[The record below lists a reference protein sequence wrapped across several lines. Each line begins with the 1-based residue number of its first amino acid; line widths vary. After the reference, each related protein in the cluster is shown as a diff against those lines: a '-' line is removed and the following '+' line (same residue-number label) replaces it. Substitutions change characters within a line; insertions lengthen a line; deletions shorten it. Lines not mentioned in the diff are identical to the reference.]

1 MLFHAGKLKENLAV
15 VVLEHLDVGRYHA
28 VCVDT
33 VAQHVGGGVVDAV
46 FHLGLKGLGH
56 GVIALARLD
65 DRVEDNREVGSGVEF
80 AVLLDEGTD
89 IVRGVVALDDG
100 VGGGQRAVE
109 CGIGV
114 GVLHRAEHVGH

>member
-1 MLFHAGKLKENLAV
+1 MFLIFHDFQFSCHIPLEQLAHTLVLFHAGKLKENLAV

-65 DRVEDNREVGSGVEF
+65 DRVEDNR
-80 AVLLDEGTD
+80 DKN
-89 IVRGVVALDDG
+89 
-100 VGGGQRAVE
+100 
-109 CGIGV
+109 
-114 GVLHRAEHVGH
+114 